1 MSLPPTFLDEIRARL
16 SLSEVVGQRLRLT
29 RAGREHKACCPFHKE
44 KTPSFT
50 VNDDKGFFHC
60 FGCGAHGDV
69 IGFVMRH
76 DHLSFM
82 EAVEQLAGRAGL
94 EVPRPDPQERARHER
109 RKSLYELVEAACRY
123 FEAELE
129 GGAGRAARDY
139 LERRGLDEATIAR
152 FRLGYAPAGGRAL
165 LAALKGQGFAEE
177 QILEAGLARRPED
190 GREAYAF
197 FRDRIMFPVTDARG
211 RVVAFGAR
219 LLEGD
224 PGAPG
229 GAGGPKYLN
238 SPDTPLFH
246 KGQLLYGLAHARDAV
261 LNGAQFVVV
270 EGYLDVIALHQ
281 HGFASAVAPLG
292 TAVTEA
298 QIAQLWR
305 ATREEPGR
313 PAAPV
318 VCFDGDAAGDRAAA
332 RMVERV
338 LPELMPNRTVRI
350 GFVPAGQDPDSLMRT
365 PGGADAFARLLDEA
379 LPLVDYLWRSATRT
393 GFPGDPEGKAALRRH
408 LTDQAERIRDR
419 TISQLYV
426 RELISRWYD
435 ALRSRPRGDGRQ
447 PPAPAPAHPSSPRK
461 SLELGGIL
469 VAAVVHAPR
478 LFQDYVEELEEVH
491 IGDGAATAVYAWA
504 ANILRDEPEA
514 DAARLREAMLS
525 FDPSLADTLA
535 VVYARY
541 RLHFGLA
548 DRDADYVRLV
558 FLDILRNAQR
568 AKLRYDYDRAVDRI
582 GEGDEAAVARC
593 HALAAEIDRLNP
605 EQSDLFKLDALNR
618 KHAPADTA

>member
-1 MSLPPTFLDEIRARL
+1 
-16 SLSEVVGQRLRLT
+16 LSEVVGRRIRLT

-69 IGFVMRH
+69 IGFAMRH

-82 EAVEQLAGRAGL
+82 EAVEQLAGQAGL
-94 EVPRPDPQERARHER
+94 EVPRPSPQERARHEKQ
-109 RKSLYELVEAACRY
+109 KSLYELVEAACRF

-129 GGAGRAARDY
+129 GGGGRAARDY
-139 LERRGLDEATIAR
+139 LRRRGLDEETIGR
-152 FRLGYAPAGGRAL
+152 FRLGYAPASGQAL
-165 LAALKGQGFAEE
+165 LRHLTGQGFTEDQAV
-177 QILEAGLARRPED
+177 EAGLARRPED
-190 GREAYAF
+190 GRQPHAF
-197 FRDRIMFPVTDARG
+197 FRDRIIFPVTDARG

-219 LLEGD
+219 LLEGA
-224 PGAPG
+224 GGSAA

-261 LNGAQFVVV
+261 LNGAQFIVV

-305 ATREEPGR
+305 ATREEPGETV
-313 PAAPV
+313 APV
-318 VCFDGDAAGDRAAA
+318 VCFDGDAAGDRAAW

-338 LPELMPNRTVRI
+338 LPELMPNRSVRI
-350 GFVPAGQDPDSLMRT
+350 GFVPAGQDPDSLVRS
-365 PGGADAFARLLDEA
+365 PGGADRFARLVGQA

-408 LTDQAERIRDR
+408 LTELADRITDR
-419 TISQLYV
+419 TISQLYL

-435 ALRSRPRGDGRQ
+435 ALRSRPRGPDRQ
-447 PPAPAPAHPSSPRK
+447 AAEPRPPGGSPRK
-461 SLELGGIL
+461 ALDLGSIL
-469 VAAVVHAPR
+469 IAGVVHAPQ
-478 LFQDYVEELEEVH
+478 LFHDYVEELGEVH
-491 IGDGAATAVYAWA
+491 FDDGAATAVYAWA

-535 VVYARY
+535 AVYAKY

-568 AKLRYDYDRAVDRI
+568 AKLRYDYEQAVDLI
-582 GEGDEAAVARC
+582 GRGDDAAVARC
-593 HALAAEIDRLNP
+593 RALAAEIDRLNP
-605 EQSDLFKLDALNR
+605 EQSDLYKLDALNR
-618 KHAPADTA
+618 KQAPATTP